1 MSEYEDLRNIQASME
16 RLLHEE
22 GELMGS
28 TAEVSAGDF
37 NGNPAE
43 GQELFNSL
51 ASENDQDNNNMA
63 IDDDDEA
70 DEDEE
75 DDEGEEEEEEEE
87 DCSNGSP
94 ADEDHSNNS
103 QLNEEWHSGVRS
115 LTHLQKKC
123 YFSVSL
129 HHLLVLLASI
139 TMSQKSLPSPAP
151 QMAVWRTSV
160 WRTSVWR
167 HHITTASSVAWKS
180 SASTWSSRWAWRN
193 ASRPTI
199 RSRWERWGA
208 L

>member
-28 TAEVSAGDF
+28 AAEVSAGDF

-43 GQELFNSL
+43 GQELFDSL

-75 DDEGEEEEEEEE
+75 DDDGEEEEEAEEE

-103 QLNEEWHSGVRS
+103 QLNEEWHSGARS
-115 LTHLQKKC
+115 LTHLWKNVIFQFH
-123 YFSVSL
+123 FSFIGS
-129 HHLLVLLASI
+129 SM
-139 TMSQKSLPSPAP
+139 TMSQKVCLPLHHRRQCGGPVRGGAVPRQHLQSPGRAP
-151 QMAVWRTSV
+151 LQ
-160 WRTSVWR
+160 
-167 HHITTASSVAWKS
+167 
-180 SASTWSSRWAWRN
+180 
-193 ASRPTI
+193 P
-199 RSRWERWGA
+199 GA
-208 L
+208 ADGLGEVHPGLQ

>member
-37 NGNPAE
+37 NGNPPE

-63 IDDDDEA
+63 IDDDE
-70 DEDEE
+70 EDEE
-75 DDEGEEEEEEEE
+75 DEDGEEEEE

-115 LTHLQKKC
+115 LTHLWKNFIFQFL
-123 YFSVSL
+123 YIIYWFFL
-129 HHLLVLLASI
+129 H
-139 TMSQKSLPSPAP
+139 Q
-151 QMAVWRTSV
+151 
-160 WRTSVWR
+160 
-167 HHITTASSVAWKS
+167 
-180 SASTWSSRWAWRN
+180 
-193 ASRPTI
+193 
-199 RSRWERWGA
+199 
-208 L
+208 